1 MILKWL
7 RQRRRR
13 KILRTAYPEAWDRI
27 ITDNVKYVQH
37 LSPAQQR
44 QLRQHIQIF
53 VQEKYWEGCGGFV
66 ITEEVKVTIAAQAC
80 LLLLNMPDECY
91 DNVLSILVYPDE
103 YLVRESDASFNGVV
117 SERGELRL
125 GEAVWRGPV
134 ILSWPDVLAGGRSE
148 SHGGHGEQ
156 EGYGDNLVLHE
167 FAHQIDMLNGRFA
180 DGIPPLNS
188 QSELDLWL
196 QVMQP
201 EYQRHVANCEAGQ
214 HGVIDCYGAINAA
227 EFFAVVI
234 ETFFEQ
240 PIPLRSQHAAVYD
253 LLKSYFR
260 IDPATWYA

>member
-13 KILRTAYPEAWDRI
+13 KILQSAYPEAWDRI
-27 ITDNVKYVQH
+27 IAQNVRYVQH
-37 LSPAQQR
+37 LSPLQQR
-44 QLRQHIQIF
+44 QLKQHIQIF
-53 VQEKYWEGCGGFV
+53 VNEKYWEGCGGFE

-80 LLLLNMPDECY
+80 LLLLTMPHECY

-103 YLVRESDASFNGVV
+103 YMVRETDSSFDGVV

-134 ILSWPDVLAGGRSE
+134 ILSWPDVVAGGR
-148 SHGGHGEQ
+148 GEA
-156 EGYGDNLVLHE
+156 YGDNLVLHE
-167 FAHQIDMLNGRFA
+167 FAHQVDMMNGQFA

-188 QSELDLWL
+188 QAELDLWL

-201 EYQRHVANCEAGQ
+201 EYQQHVANCQTGQ
-214 HGVIDCYGAINAA
+214 HGVIDCYGATNAA

-234 ETFFEQ
+234 ETFFEK
-240 PIPLRSQHAAVYD
+240 PIPLRTHHTAVYD
-253 LLKSYFR
+253 LMMNYFK
-260 IDPATWYA
+260 IDPAMWTV